1 MKFVC
6 VVGVTNLSILS
17 LVRAIKGSHIL
28 LGADG
33 TVCLSGL
40 RKSIM
45 LLQESKSSRIAHHFP
60 AHAVAVLP
68 WMAPE
73 ILQQVHY
80 VVLMEL
86 YFCLLKR
93 LQIPCD

>member
-1 MKFVC
+1 
-6 VVGVTNLSILS
+6 
-17 LVRAIKGSHIL
+17 
-28 LGADG
+28 
-33 TVCLSGL
+33 
-40 RKSIM
+40 M

-73 ILQQVHY
+73 ILQQVRY